1 MLSKQTTGTPCFL
14 EASVTVKVILFL
26 LLILISSYVYGQN
39 NGTKDL
45 IVRACKEDIGNGLIS
60 LNFSYENPNR
70 QGLKIPDE
78 KSKVKFENTN
88 KEKSGI
94 SNFKFGKV
102 NKAFSEVVN
111 DKETVEWTV
120 VNPNGNTHTV
130 YASASSS
137 HCPDEESGIIVP
149 VYSDGKSGDVTTTE
163 LNALFEGNAG
173 NIPSELVYQ
182 LNETKDKVIIEVIYN
197 PGQLL
202 NSLDIL
208 QNTFGLTYSTN
219 PLQSDFIIDPDVI
232 IAKNL
237 PSIDVFFPINRLNE
251 LNLYGE
257 QFNFARSA
265 YPGQNNVGITTSQGD
280 TTQRSNIVRESF
292 RTVVNGEPAFIDGT
306 GVKAAVMSNG
316 FNTQP
321 AASGKS
327 RAQVDVE
334 NGDLPGPGNPNGY
347 NIPVNVIFDYPY
359 GPTSDE
365 GRGMLQTFHDVAPG
379 AELLFSTGTITQKSF
394 EVNFQ
399 NLVDAGADMVCDDIT
414 FVNAPL
420 FGITRIGK
428 LMQEFSQIP
437 GKVVYSSIGNFY
449 DKAYQG
455 TFKNSST
462 VPPFDFIPNGSDTR
476 AHVFG
481 TNPDGTEDIKMRFSV
496 TKGVFLVT
504 MHWSEPFSSE
514 DVTTGAN
521 TDLDFYVVDDN
532 NNLLVNI
539 NRFSSGEDA
548 GEIAVFEAL
557 EAGEANIVITSANG
571 PAPEGLAIRL
581 VAYVANGLEFT
592 EYAGASTVGGHQM
605 TPEIA
610 AVGASYYANTNP
622 QAQTFSSHG
631 GTLPNGQVVA
641 ADFLAPDGGN
651 INVVDFSSDVD
662 GDGFP
667 NFFGTSAAAPHAAA
681 SHALLLQGTR
691 DWFPDGLPN
700 ELSAASSTGE
710 SNSLLSL
717 LKNTSTPASGDPLQV
732 GAGFIDVEAAFKAI
746 ASQTAK
752 ITKLIIEDGKTPSAE
767 PFIVTILG
775 EYLPEDPIVNFDGQQ
790 LTIIETGDGYI
801 KAIVPEFDGNPDLTV
816 ETQPTTPS
824 GLDGG
829 DSNVLR
835 FFDGGKV
842 ALTIQAVNDTTKYG
856 QQASFEYIASGLPEG
871 QTYEDTGLPAI
882 QFSTPAVFPYPDVN
896 NYLLTAF
903 TETEL
908 TPEQEELYQLNFKSG
923 IFTVFKNG
931 MKITPADTS
940 FVYGQAVKLRKE
952 FEFDPTGIADPAD
965 FLSLV
970 STDYQSTFYEEN
982 TLIIINKFRAIVN
995 EVDILSY
1002 LQDASWTTSERTIQN
1017 KFRAIVNGMNVID
1030 LDTDHFVDYDAA
1042 LDDGTTNK
1050 FRAIVNKFRAIVN
1063 TADLLGNN
1071 VELSIE
1077 NKFRAIVND
1086 TGRGDETDKTE
1097 YGSTFTIVDA
1107 EDAST
1112 ETEENGIRKLYS
1124 MDLITGLEVT
1134 HPDSLHYSFPGAFI
1148 GPVAANLQNEYGSGR
1163 LTITKADLFAS
1174 IEDYMITQGEEI
1186 NPDSIETQ
1194 FSGYVYEDSTGS
1206 VFPSGID
1213 YYFTDQNGNPY
1224 QSGAT
1229 GIFDINITDPKNY
1242 AVKYLNDAKLY
1253 VNIDDANARKI
1264 RTYLDCVEYHP
1275 DDPDGLYYVAN
1286 FRYLNPNDYTIYIV
1300 EGPDNYLSGTAE
1312 RSGSVPEIFLSG
1324 EGTFKVKFDGSDLK
1338 WNLTSRETTLKT
1350 STSSSASSSSN
1361 KCDSGEGF
1369 EAYNIYPNP
1378 VQTYLTIEKTF
1389 EDESTVEVF
1398 DYYGNFYTSSTIPS
1412 GIGASIEIDFSNYLN
1427 GMYIIRCTS
1436 KSGVQTFSIMKE

>member
-1 MLSKQTTGTPCFL
+1 MLNIQTTKLIYLFNTGLRREFIIFFLLIFLPCF
-14 EASVTVKVILFL
+14 S
-26 LLILISSYVYGQN
+26 YGQKK
-39 NGTKDL
+39 GTKDL
-45 IVRACKEDIGNGLIS
+45 IVRACKEEIGNGLIS

-70 QGLKIPDE
+70 KGLQISEE
-78 KSKVKFENTN
+78 KSRVKFEKSN
-88 KEKSGI
+88 KSKSAI
-94 SNFKFGKV
+94 TNFKYGTV
-102 NKAFSEVVN
+102 NRAFSEVVN
-111 DKETVEWTV
+111 EKETVEWTV
-120 VNPNGNTHTV
+120 VNPNGKTHIV
-130 YASASSS
+130 YANANSSR
-137 HCPDEESGIIVP
+137 CKDVESGIIVP
-149 VYSDGKSGDVTTTE
+149 AYQDGKSGDVTTTE

-173 NIPSELVYQ
+173 DIPSKLVYQ
-182 LNETKDKVIIEVIYN
+182 LNDAGDKVIIEIIYN
-197 PGQLL
+197 PGQLQ

-208 QNTFGLTYSTN
+208 QNTFGLVYSTD
-219 PLQSDFIIDPDVI
+219 PLSSDFIIDPDII

-237 PSIDVFFPINRLNE
+237 PSIDVFFPIARLNQ
-251 LNLYGE
+251 LNSYGE
-257 QFNFARSA
+257 AFNFARSA
-265 YPGQNNVGITTSQGD
+265 YPGQNNVGITTTQGD
-280 TTQRSNIVRESF
+280 TTQRSDIVRESF
-292 RTVVNGEPAFIDGT
+292 RTLVDGEPAFIDGT
-306 GVKAAVMSNG
+306 GVKAAAMSNG
-316 FNTQP
+316 FDTQP

-334 NGDLPGPGNPNGY
+334 NGDLPGIGNPNGY
-347 NIPVNVIFDYPY
+347 DLPVNVTFDYPY

-365 GRGMLQTFHDVAPG
+365 GRAMLQTFHDVAPG

-399 NLVDAGADMVCDDIT
+399 NLVDAGADIIFDDIS

-420 FGITRIGK
+420 FGTTRIGS
-428 LMQEFSQIP
+428 LMQDFSALPDKI
-437 GKVVYSSIGNFY
+437 VYSSVGNFY
-449 DKAYQG
+449 DKAYQA
-455 TFKNSST
+455 TFKNSSS
-462 VPPFDFIPNGSDTR
+462 VPDFDFIPPGSDTR

-481 TNPDGTEDIKMRFSV
+481 TNPDGSEDIKMKFSV
-496 TKGVFLVT
+496 TPGVFLVT

-514 DVTTGAN
+514 DITTGAS

-539 NRFSSGEDA
+539 NRFSTGEDA

-592 EYAGASTVGGHQM
+592 EYAGASTIGGHQM
-605 TPEIA
+605 TPEVA
-610 AVGASYYANTNP
+610 TVGASYYANTSP
-622 QAQTFSSHG
+622 EAQPFSSYG
-631 GTLPNGQVVA
+631 GTLPNGQVVQ

-681 SHALLLQGTR
+681 AHALLLQGTR
-691 DWFPDGLPN
+691 DWFPEGLPADI
-700 ELSAASSTGE
+700 SALNNTSE
-710 SNSLLSL
+710 NNSILSL
-717 LKNTSTPASGDPLQV
+717 LKNTSTSAGGDPDQV

-752 ITKLIIEDGKTPSAE
+752 ITKLIVEDGKTPSAE

-775 EYLPEDPIVNFDGQQ
+775 EYLPDDPIVNFDGQQ
-790 LTIIETGDGYI
+790 LTIVETGDGYI

-829 DSNVLR
+829 DSNTLR
-835 FFDGGKV
+835 FFDGNKL
-842 ALTIQAVNDTTKYG
+842 ALSIQAVNDTINFG
-856 QQASFEYIASGLPEG
+856 QATSFEYLVSGLPEG
-871 QTYEDTGLPAI
+871 QTYESTGLPAI
-882 QFSTPAVFPYPDVN
+882 QFTTPAVFPYPDVN
-896 NYLLTAF
+896 NYLLTAI

-908 TPEQEELYQLNFKSG
+908 TAEQKELYQLNFKSG
-923 IFTVFKNG
+923 IFTVFKND

-940 FVYGQAVKLRKE
+940 FVYGQAITLRKT
-952 FEFDPTGIADPAD
+952 FDFDPTSIADPAD

-970 STDYQSTFYEEN
+970 STDYQSTFFEEN

-1002 LQDASWTTSERTIQN
+1002 LQDASWTTTERTIQN
-1017 KFRAIVNGMNVID
+1017 KFRAIVNGMNVIE
-1030 LDTDHFVDYDAA
+1030 LETDHFVDYDAA

-1071 VELSIE
+1071 VELSLE

-1112 ETEENGIRKLYS
+1112 DTEENGVQKLYS
-1124 MDLITGLEVT
+1124 MDLITGLDVT
-1134 HPDSLHYSFPGAFI
+1134 HPDSLHYTFPGAFI
-1148 GPVAANLQNEYGSGR
+1148 GPVAANLQNTYASGR

-1174 IEDYMITQGEEI
+1174 IGDYMITQGEEI
-1186 NPDSIETQ
+1186 NPDSIKVQ
-1194 FSGYVYEDSTGS
+1194 FSGYVYQDSTGS

-1213 YYFTDQNGNPY
+1213 FYFVDQNGNEY
-1224 QSGAT
+1224 QSGDV
-1229 GIFDINITDPKNY
+1229 GLYDIKIRDPKNY
-1242 AVKYLNDAKLY
+1242 AVQYLNDAKLY
-1253 VNIDDANARKI
+1253 INVDDENMRKI
-1264 RTYLDCVEYHP
+1264 RTYLDCVEYNP
-1275 DDPDGLYYVAN
+1275 DDPDGLVYVAN
-1286 FRYLNPNDYTIYIV
+1286 FRYLNPNDYTIYIL
-1300 EGPDNYLSGTAE
+1300 EGPDNYLSGSAE
-1312 RSGSVPEIFLSG
+1312 RSGSLPKIFLSG
-1324 EGTFKVKFDGSDLK
+1324 EGTFKIRFDGNDLK
-1338 WNLTSRETTLKT
+1338 WNLTSRESTNKT
-1350 STSSSASSSSN
+1350 STSSDASSSSN
-1361 KCDSGEGF
+1361 KCDSGEGT

-1378 VQTYLTIEKTF
+1378 VQTYLTVEKNF
-1389 EDESTVEVF
+1389 EDETTVEVF
-1398 DYYGNFYTSSTIPS
+1398 DYYGNFFTSAIIPV
-1412 GIGASIEIDFSNYLN
+1412 GIGTSIEIDFTNYQN
-1427 GMYIIRCTS
+1427 GMYVIRCTS